1 MNMQHAKLMKAMT
14 AYDRGAVGRIQH
26 FVKVYG
32 LASTIGML
40 EGLDPEEQFVLE
52 TAAIVHDIGIKITK
66 RNMVTAMERT
76 RRSKDRLRLIKCS
89 ENWADTQKRR

>member
-1 MNMQHAKLMKAMT
+1 MNMQHAKLMEAMT
-14 AYDRGAVGRIQH
+14 AYDRGATGRIQH

-52 TAAIVHDIGIKITK
+52 TAAIVHDIGVSACHIICIGSNRFLIHFLEHLCFHKII
-66 RNMVTAMERT
+66 R
-76 RRSKDRLRLIKCS
+76 I
-89 ENWADTQKRR
+89 